1 MIAAFASFFHEHHGA
16 DGHRKHNRN
25 EDNCEGCLHRVT
37 SLRDPRPLTGRIF
50 AVQNEP
56 RVNVLRCCF
65 AAKAVFCFL
74 FWHRWF
80 AWRPVFISRRG
91 ENRRLVWLQYV
102 ERRWTEGITS
112 GLGPRWIYR
121 RMRTPG
127 EGDF

>member
-1 MIAAFASFFHEHHGA
+1 MVAKIVCIRS
-16 DGHRKHNRN
+16 RKRKLLYVTAITQTQVF
-25 EDNCEGCLHRVT
+25 GCRWFSPMEPELQ
-37 SLRDPRPLTGRIF
+37 STGGSTR
-50 AVQNEP
+50 
-56 RVNVLRCCF
+56 
-65 AAKAVFCFL
+65 